1 MSSYSSSSSSHHHHH
16 HHNNSSSSSGIVGL
30 TMGVVSGVTGGI
42 SSSVGGITGGGTGQ
56 SLSDRVNAARY
67 ALAGQGV
74 ARTVC
79 KATTEEILAP
89 KKKHLD
95 YLLQCT
101 HEPNVSIPQLANLL
115 IERAH
120 TNSNWVVVFKSL
132 ITTHHLMVYGNERFC
147 QYLATSIGS
156 NENNTFHLASSFS
169 DKATPLGLDMSPFVR
184 RYAKYLNHKA
194 SSYRAFGV
202 DLARHHN
209 KGSSGGGGSSGASSS
224 SSSLL
229 RQMAGD
235 KILKT
240 LPILQ
245 TLVDSLLEFDAHPRD
260 LSNGVITAAFM
271 LLYRDLIRLFA
282 AFNDGIINL
291 LEKFFSFKSKREAR
305 EALELYKKFLV
316 RMDRVAEFLKTAEA
330 VGIDKG
336 DIPDLTR
343 APSSLLEALE
353 AHCLQM
359 EGKDPLL
366 ASAVGSGP
374 KIGGTTTS
382 GGFGG
387 KPFCG
392 TPFSST
398 VIKEETPEEAYKR
411 ALEEEAQLLNKYQ
424 QQKLQQEQQR
434 QQQQQSSS
442 FSSSSNNKNS
452 TTSSPPSTGE
462 KMTQQLAS
470 FDLLTD
476 SSSSSSASGFD
487 GTNTGDLFGA
497 TGGQSQMKVAQEIL
511 ALFESN
517 ASSMNHASLAHQ
529 QHVQHPSFSGIAGG
543 GGGFFPSPSH
553 HPIGGGGF
561 PPTGTTGGLGMVGGG
576 GTATTMGFPSSN
588 NPFLSSSSMS
598 SPSRQP
604 QIPSLGGTTT
614 TSSFEANFASA
625 FPSNSSSSSSKNV
638 NNKTQFNNSN
648 LTSSSASSKD
658 IKEKERLDAF
668 LSQDFSLLWE
678 DRER

>member
-1 MSSYSSSSSSHHHHH
+1 
-16 HHNNSSSSSGIVGL
+16 
-30 TMGVVSGVTGGI
+30 MGVVSGVTGGI

-156 NENNTFHLASSFS
+156 NENNTFHLASSFA

-202 DLARHHN
+202 DFARHHN
-209 KGSSGGGGSSGASSS
+209 KGPSGGGGSSGASS

-305 EALELYKKFLV
+305 EALELYKKFLI

-366 ASAVGSGP
+366 ASAIGGGS
-374 KIGGTTTS
+374 KIGGTTAT

-387 KPFCG
+387 KGTSPFSG
-392 TPFSST
+392 TGASSFSST

-424 QQKLQQEQQR
+424 QQKLQQEQQLR
-434 QQQQQSSS
+434 QQQQQSGSLS
-442 FSSSSNNKNS
+442 SSSSNKNS
-452 TTSSPPSTGE
+452 TSSPSTGE

-470 FDLLTD
+470 IDLLTD
-476 SSSSSSASGFD
+476 SSSSSSTGGFD
-487 GTNTGDLFGA
+487 GANAGDLFGVA
-497 TGGQSQMKVAQEIL
+497 GGVGGIQSQKKVAQEIL

-517 ASSMNHASLAHQ
+517 ASSMNHASLSHQ

-543 GGGFFPSPSH
+543 GGFFPSPSHH

-561 PPTGTTGGLGMVGGG
+561 PPTATAGGLGMIGAG
-576 GTATTMGFPSSN
+576 GTTTAMGGFPSSN

-598 SPSRQP
+598 SPSHQP
-604 QIPSLGGTTT
+604 QVLLGGTTT

-625 FPSNSSSSSSKNV
+625 FPSNSSSSSKNV
-638 NNKTQFNNSN
+638 NNKQFNNSN
-648 LTSSSASSKD
+648 LTSSSASSN
-658 IKEKERLDAF
+658 KEKERLDAF
-668 LSQDFSLLWE
+668 LSQDFSLL
-678 DRER
+678 